1 MLKLKIHNAK
11 ELDRNAKCTVH
22 TSGKLGF
29 SEGGM
34 KRMALKPEVYVVIAS
49 NEEDPSDD
57 NLYAWVEINDQN
69 GGFKVCKAG
78 EYFYLNT
85 KTLFDELKVDY
96 RNKDIVTIYDIIG
109 EQYEGKSIFRLQ
121 KRIQKRS
128 KKKKSEITDT

>member
-34 KRMALKPEVYVVIAS
+34 RRMALTPESYVVIAS
-49 NEEDPSDD
+49 NEEDSSDD
-57 NLYAWVEINDQN
+57 NLYAWVEPNDQN

-78 EYFYLNT
+78 DYFYLNI
-85 KTLFDELKVDY
+85 KALFDELKVDY
-96 RNKDIVTIYDIIG
+96 RNKEIVTIYDIIG
-109 EQYEGKSIFRLQ
+109 DKYEGMSIFKLQ
-121 KRIQKRS
+121 KRTQKRS
-128 KKKKSEITDT
+128 KKKNIEKSEE